1 MIQKKYYNFIYL
13 FLVTSFFFL
22 WDVRLLDLYIGDI
35 SLDNE
40 LFKKIGSIN
49 LNIFIVLLL
58 IPKFYTFYIN
68 KNFFNN
74 QKHIKLLV
82 FFVTIHFFVINFFYN
97 NPIGNYEIVTLF
109 FFIISSIIYAHY
121 RNYLAQNLEKILIL
135 FFIIFIPFA
144 IGSEA
149 LFNDGQCNKNFFLIN
164 VFSKTFNINLTN
176 SIFLENSH
184 LGMMMS
190 GVFFSSLF
198 FITEKKKNNKFFI
211 IIFFISVIIL
221 MFNYSTT
228 FFVGYLIS
236 FIVFLVFFLKKLSS
250 KFWIISAL
258 FLFCNSILFF
268 SDNSCVKKISQFNTK
283 DVISK
288 NTRKSINLT
297 TYIYQRSAMVTLETL
312 YHQPLG
318 WGIEGMDN
326 ATVSFLSKKM
336 IELEME
342 LLPLLHW
349 PSNSLNLKDGL
360 SNLFKLMNEFGYF
373 ILILFY
379 FFVKYLFNLKKINPY
394 DIFIITLFITMLIR
408 GAGYFNGGFLF
419 CVLELFYIRK
429 SSHKIKDL
437 NTKNIF

>member
-1 MIQKKYYNFIYL
+1 
-13 FLVTSFFFL
+13 
-22 WDVRLLDLYIGDI
+22 
-35 SLDNE
+35 
-40 LFKKIGSIN
+40 
-49 LNIFIVLLL
+49 
-58 IPKFYTFYIN
+58 
-68 KNFFNN
+68 
-74 QKHIKLLV
+74 
-82 FFVTIHFFVINFFYN
+82 
-97 NPIGNYEIVTLF
+97 
-109 FFIISSIIYAHY
+109 
-121 RNYLAQNLEKILIL
+121 
-135 FFIIFIPFA
+135 
-144 IGSEA
+144 
-149 LFNDGQCNKNFFLIN
+149 
-164 VFSKTFNINLTN
+164 
-176 SIFLENSH
+176 
-184 LGMMMS
+184 
-190 GVFFSSLF
+190 
-198 FITEKKKNNKFFI
+198 
-211 IIFFISVIIL
+211 